1 MRFHYVLADWEGSAT
16 DAKVLY
22 SALDDKDH
30 PLEIPEGKYYLAD
43 AGYPNIVGL
52 LTPYRKCRYH
62 LSEFNVPGAR
72 QIETKEELYNYRH
85 SSLRTTVERVFGVL
99 KERFPILKNHV
110 SYPISTQVKIVIA
123 TCVLHNFIISHN
135 PNVEQFIPD
144 NMISDNDVN
153 EIINDEEHTSQ
164 AQTRGSNNEL
174 RENITSTMWED
185 YVSSKMIFL
194 CLLRY
199 IYIIVICCIL

>member
-1 MRFHYVLADWEGSAT
+1 MRFHYVLTSWVGSVT

-30 PLEIPEGKYYLAD
+30 PLEIPKCKYYLAD
-43 AGYPNIVGL
+43 AGYPNIIGL
-52 LTPYRKCRYH
+52 LTPYRKYMYH
-62 LSEFNVPGAR
+62 LSEFNISGVR

-99 KERFPILKNHV
+99 KARFPILKNHV

-144 NMISDNDVN
+144 DMISDNDVN

-174 RENITSTMWED
+174 HKNITSTMWKD

-194 CLLRY
+194 CLLHCHLLY
-199 IYIIVICCIL
+199 TMPYFI